1 MKIASYAGYAIHYAG
16 NSYNCPALRGK
27 GLYGYSTDRACAKA
41 IARALKQKF
50 SDALL
55 LVTPETNADAS

>member
-1 MKIASYAGYAIHYAG
+1 MTWTLAAIRKANTDAGY
-16 NSYNCPALRGK
+16 NFFSRG

-55 LVTPETNADAS
+55 LVAPYKEEEVS